1 MTSSFSTMLLTCLML
16 SKIDTI
22 ENEKEAIEATA
33 ANAQAIL
40 EQYIADIEKIA
51 ARPFERGVFLGS
63 GPMKG
68 IAEECHLKLQELT
81 DGGVVC
87 KFDTFLGFR
96 HGPKAVVNEKSIVVY
111 LMQDKED
118 IQRYERDLVKQV
130 SGNNKLV
137 AQVIVTTG
145 ARVNI
150 EGVEEDLQVV
160 MPNGSDKTSVYGI
173 LPYVVVGQLLGFHT
187 SIAHGLCPD
196 TPSVSGNIH
205 RVVEGVI
212 IYE

>member
-1 MTSSFSTMLLTCLML
+1 M
-16 SKIDTI
+16 
-22 ENEKEAIEATA
+22 
-33 ANAQAIL
+33 
-40 EQYIADIEKIA
+40 
-51 ARPFERGVFLGS
+51 
-63 GPMKG
+63 
-68 IAEECHLKLQELT
+68 
-81 DGGVVC
+81 
-87 KFDTFLGFR
+87 
-96 HGPKAVVNEKSIVVY
+96 VVY

-137 AQVIVTTG
+137 AQVIVSAG

-160 MPNGSDKTSVYGI
+160 MPNGSDKTSIYGI